1 MTAAM
6 QKSSKPAITRF
17 VRKIVG
23 LMSGSSVLDYARS
36 QREFDNYY
44 IEAHAF
50 FNECD
55 TCSLAR
61 KGRSGACCR
70 RMKQTEYAAI
80 ESLRD
85 DFSRLVKKLCRDLPF
100 LPALQEELRLELG
113 YDDYRVETPVVY
125 NRALDEVGPKDRIS
139 FILVADNPGKKEQLA
154 ANNRYLVGQSGKLAE
169 GFFRDRLS
177 VDFRREVLILNK
189 TPIHTPKTA
198 ELRRLLSLADAAGKR
213 EGEGLRK
220 AFRESQETMAALA
233 RRLHGALGAAGNG
246 AAGNGTVLWV
256 SGLGEL
262 REKGLFRPWAEALG
276 AAYKDAPPALV
287 DRVWLFN
294 HFSMNQFAIEV
305 KKKADPA
312 RPLLEELGRIGTE
325 NRKRVLGW

>member
-1 MTAAM
+1 
-6 QKSSKPAITRF
+6 
-17 VRKIVG
+17 
-23 LMSGSSVLDYARS
+23 
-36 QREFDNYY
+36 
-44 IEAHAF
+44 
-50 FNECD
+50 
-55 TCSLAR
+55 
-61 KGRSGACCR
+61 
-70 RMKQTEYAAI
+70 MKKAEYNAI
-80 ESLRD
+80 ESARKE
-85 DFSRLVKKLCRDLPF
+85 FAHLVKRLSRDLPF
-100 LPALQEELRLELG
+100 LSSLQEELRLELG

-125 NRALDEVGPKDRIS
+125 NRALDDLGPGDRIS

-154 ANNRYLVGQSGKLAE
+154 ENNRYLVGQSGKLAA
-169 GFFRDRLS
+169 GFFQNRLG
-177 VDFRREVLILNK
+177 VDFRKEVIILNK

-198 ELRRLLSLADAAGKR
+198 ELRRLLALADAAGKR

-233 RRLHGALGAAGNG
+233 RGLHGALGSPGRGASASG
-246 AAGNGTVLWV
+246 AAGSGAVLWV

-276 AAYKDAPPALV
+276 AAYDGAPPDLV
-287 DRVWLFN
+287 DRIWLFN

-312 RPLLEELGRIGTE
+312 RPLLGELGRIGTE

>member
-1 MTAAM
+1 
-6 QKSSKPAITRF
+6 
-17 VRKIVG
+17 
-23 LMSGSSVLDYARS
+23 
-36 QREFDNYY
+36 
-44 IEAHAF
+44 
-50 FNECD
+50 
-55 TCSLAR
+55 
-61 KGRSGACCR
+61 
-70 RMKQTEYAAI
+70 MKKTEYAAI

-85 DFSRLVKKLCRDLPF
+85 DFSHLVKKLSRDLPF
-100 LPALQEELRLELG
+100 LPVLQEELRLELG

-169 GFFRDRLS
+169 GFFRDRLG
-177 VDFRREVLILNK
+177 VDFRKDVVILNK

-198 ELRRLLSLADAAGKR
+198 ELRRLLSLADAAGMR
-213 EGEGLRK
+213 EGERLRE
-220 AFRESQETMAALA
+220 AFRESQETMAGLA
-233 RRLHGALGAAGNG
+233 RQLHGAFGADTSGAAARG
-246 AAGNGTVLWV
+246 ADACGAVGGAVLWV

-276 AAYKDAPPALV
+276 AVYKDAPSDLV

-325 NRKRVLGW
+325 NRHRVLGW

>member
-1 MTAAM
+1 
-6 QKSSKPAITRF
+6 
-17 VRKIVG
+17 
-23 LMSGSSVLDYARS
+23 
-36 QREFDNYY
+36 
-44 IEAHAF
+44 
-50 FNECD
+50 
-55 TCSLAR
+55 
-61 KGRSGACCR
+61 
-70 RMKQTEYAAI
+70 MKKAEYTAI
-80 ESLRD
+80 ESTREE
-85 DFSRLVKKLCRDLPF
+85 FAHLVKRLSRDLPF
-100 LPALQEELRLELG
+100 LASLQEELRLELG

-125 NRALDEVGPKDRIS
+125 NRALDDLGPRDGIS

-169 GFFRDRLS
+169 GFFRDRLG
-177 VDFRREVLILNK
+177 VDFRKEVVILNK

-198 ELRRLLSLADAAGKR
+198 ELRRLLALADAAGRR

-233 RRLHGALGAAGNG
+233 RGLHGALGSSGRGAAAVAAAGAGTG
-246 AAGNGTVLWV
+246 AVLWV

-276 AAYKDAPPALV
+276 AAYDGAPAALV
-287 DRVWLFN
+287 NRVWLFN

-305 KKKADPA
+305 KRKADPA